1 MMSTAD
7 SALLAFS
14 SMWVRDLFVPYIRPQ
29 ATQRQQLW
37 VGRAMSVI
45 GLAIGVTLGLLTLEK
60 GVPNLT
66 GLFSLQN
73 VTPIHVA
80 PSVWLGLH
88 WRGLRGEA
96 VFAGMITGLATTI
109 GLLFSTLNVRLPA
122 GLDLMACG
130 LSTAMLGFF
139 VNLFVT
145 VTLGLLMQYRPQLL
159 GSCLSRARTLVP
171 ALTHIDIGSVRDP
184 LTNAI
189 LWGVMIV
196 VLLFTVPFYRT
207 PGTPD
212 VFVGDMASWAFV
224 ALVLSGVLA
233 VLVASA
239 YLFMW
244 RDYEPEPL
252 TLPSSKDV
260 VDAPS
265 SKDAAAAA
273 AAAPASK
280 DVAAAMSSPS
290 Y

>member
-29 ATQRQQLW
+29 ATQRQQIW
-37 VGRAMSVI
+37 VGRAMSVL

-96 VFAGMITGLATTI
+96 VFAGMVTGLATTI
-109 GLLFSTLNVRLPA
+109 GLVFTTVNVRLSA

-159 GSCLSRARTLVP
+159 PACLARARALVP
-171 ALTHIDIGSVRDP
+171 ALTHIDIGNVRDP
-184 LTNAI
+184 LTNPI
-189 LWGVMIV
+189 LWAVMVV

-207 PGTPD
+207 PGAPD
-212 VFVGDMASWAFV
+212 AFVGDMASWAFV

-233 VLVASA
+233 VCVASA
-239 YLFMW
+239 YLVMW

-252 TLPSSKDV
+252 RLPSSKDV
-260 VDAPS
+260 AAA
-265 SKDAAAAA
+265 DAAAAA

-290 Y
+290 F